1 MQVKQLLEGKGRE
14 VATIERSRSV
24 ADALTML
31 KERRIGALVVTG
43 ATPPLVG
50 IFSERDAVRAF
61 ASAG

>member
-43 ATPPLVG
+43 ATLSL
-50 IFSERDAVRAF
+50 IHI
-61 ASAG
+61 